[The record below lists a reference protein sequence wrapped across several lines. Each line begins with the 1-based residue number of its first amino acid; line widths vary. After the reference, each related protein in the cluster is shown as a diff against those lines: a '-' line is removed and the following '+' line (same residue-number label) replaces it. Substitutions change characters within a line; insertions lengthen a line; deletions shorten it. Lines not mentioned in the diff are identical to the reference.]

1 MDSAFFV
8 KLSHF
13 TSSDA
18 HGTAGGCFM
27 SNVLQVS
34 LNKIIV
40 AIKCDLLKH
49 CLRKACVGPF
59 NQVTGVSFLSNIF

>member
-1 MDSAFFV
+1 MELQEGVSSALYCRYCS
-8 KLSHF
+8 K
-13 TSSDA
+13 
-18 HGTAGGCFM
+18 
-27 SNVLQVS
+27 
-34 LNKIIV
+34 KIIV